1 MRKILIDW
9 GVYVNKVDLLIVLFF
24 IIKYFVV
31 KLYIVVDEIL
41 VKMLL
46 IYVYF
51 FICIIEF

>member
-9 GVYVNKVDLLIVLFF
+9 GVYVNKVDLLSVLFF
-24 IIKYFVV
+24 IIKYFVD

-46 IYVYF
+46 I
-51 FICIIEF
+51 

>member
-9 GVYVNKVDLLIVLFF
+9 GVYVNKVDLLSVLFF

-31 KLYIVVDEIL
+31 KLYIDEIL

-51 FICIIEF
+51 FKCIIEF

>member
-9 GVYVNKVDLLIVLFF
+9 GVYVNKVDLLSVLFF
-24 IIKYFVV
+24 INKYFVV